1 MQIREINVM
10 TGEETVR
17 DMTPEEIAALPP
29 PEPPPVP
36 PLTFP
41 QLLFG
46 LLSESWIT
54 EAEANAWLVDRA
66 LPTSVE
72 TLLAT
77 LPAEQQFL
85 ARARALQP
93 TQIIRTDP
101 LVESLG
107 TAQGKT
113 SEELDNFFRTYAG
126 V

>member
-17 DMTPEEIAALPP
+17 EMTPEEIAALPP

-46 LLSESWIT
+46 LLSENWIT

-66 LPTSVE
+66 LPVSVE

-77 LPAEQQFL
+77 LPVGQQFL

-93 TQIIRTDP
+93 TQIVRTDP
-101 LVESLG
+101 LVASLG
-107 TAQGKT
+107 AAQGKT
-113 SEELDNFFRTYAG
+113 PEELDNFFRTYAG